1 MIERILPLGD
11 FVTVNDARRV
21 VEIAKDMNEDEE
33 LMLSV
38 NAQESDKIENIF
50 SVLERYNFEC
60 STKGGHEGRN
70 YFIIARKKHLWLGE

>member
-1 MIERILPLGD
+1 MVERILPLGD
-11 FVTVNDARRV
+11 FVTINDVRRV

-50 SVLERYNFEC
+50 SVLELYNFEC

-70 YFIIARKKHLWLGE
+70 YFIIARKKHL